1 MGQATPLAIRQS
13 IIELRQSGKKHYEI
27 SQDLQIPLSTVN
39 SIWGQYQHFGEAGLV
54 NNYANCG
61 IKTKRSDA
69 LMYRAT
75 LWLKRHHTTWG
86 AGRIRVELLTRYDKS
101 IVPSERTMQRWFK
114 EKKIKQASSA
124 K

>member
-13 IIELRQSGKKHYEI
+13 IVELRKSGKKHYEI
-27 SQDLQIPLSTVN
+27 SQDVNIPLSTVN
-39 SIWGQYQHFGEAGLV
+39 SIWGQYQRLGEVGLAT
-54 NNYANCG
+54 NYANCG

-75 LWLKRHHTTWG
+75 LWLKRHHSTWG

-114 EKKIKQASSA
+114 GKKIK
-124 K
+124 